1 MSTDHGLVL
10 SRLSLSSA
18 TWWSGAIAG
27 TALLLLA
34 VVRGG
39 PHLALGG
46 PALAM
51 TAALLLV
58 LELRPIIAS
67 GRYDPHGVTLSTAF
81 VFALLFMWGLW
92 PAVIAQSL
100 ATFASETRKRKPLA
114 KWLFNIG
121 QYNVSLAAAWLVMHL
136 AGVAPTLQT
145 PLHALHGADIWWVV
159 TAWLVYF
166 WTNNVLVSGV
176 LSYGDTFRENLTSD
190 LGYYVTTTFPVL
202 ALSPVVVVLAEHA
215 WGMLPLLLIPLAL
228 VYKTASM
235 SLQQEHLAGHDPLT
249 GLPNRAS
256 FQTALGDTLGA
267 AERSG
272 EPCSLF
278 LVDLD
283 GFKEVNDTLGHGV
296 GDQLLVA
303 FAERLRSTT
312 RLTGTVARLG
322 GDEFAVILP
331 DAEEDGAVRAA
342 ARVTRALAAPLE
354 VAGHTLT
361 LRASVGISVFPRHA
375 ADAETLLQLAD
386 VAMYVAKNAGT
397 GVAVYDPRADRFAG
411 DRERAQLV

>member
-1 MSTDHGLVL
+1 
-10 SRLSLSSA
+10 
-18 TWWSGAIAG
+18 
-27 TALLLLA
+27 
-34 VVRGG
+34 
-39 PHLALGG
+39 
-46 PALAM
+46 
-51 TAALLLV
+51 
-58 LELRPIIAS
+58 
-67 GRYDPHGVTLSTAF
+67 
-81 VFALLFMWGLW
+81 
-92 PAVIAQSL
+92 
-100 ATFASETRKRKPLA
+100 
-114 KWLFNIG
+114 
-121 QYNVSLAAAWLVMHL
+121 
-136 AGVAPTLQT
+136 
-145 PLHALHGADIWWVV
+145 VV

-176 LSYGDTFRENLTSD
+176 LSFADLFRSNLTSD

-202 ALSPVVVVLAEHA
+202 ALSPVVVVLGEHS

-256 FQTALGDTLGA
+256 FQTTLGDTLTS

-272 EPCSLF
+272 QPCSLF
-278 LVDLD
+278 LIDLD
-283 GFKEVNDTLGHGV
+283 GFKEVNDTLGHGA
-296 GDQLLVA
+296 GDELLVA

-312 RLTGTVARLG
+312 RVTGTVARLG

-331 DAEEDGAVRAA
+331 DTEEDGALRAA
-342 ARVTRALAAPLE
+342 ARVSRSLVAPLE
-354 VAGHTLT
+354 VAGHTLA

-375 ADAETLLQLAD
+375 GDAETLLQLAD

-411 DRERAQLV
+411 ERERAQLV